1 MAAVD
6 DTALAEGVD
15 RLRQG
20 MALFAVVESGMASPT
35 QIGVFEPVEHEQ
47 RPLNLAVRRLMILPS
62 GACDNAG
69 HERYDQDVT
78 DDRISLEKTGFAR
91 RISVIAL
98 WPIAAPG
105 SFIVM
110 LRCVCFQIPA
120 ICHSSPLRYVTV
132 PYHRM

>member
-47 RPLNLAVRRLMILPS
+47 RPLNLADFL
-62 GACDNAG
+62 
-69 HERYDQDVT
+69 
-78 DDRISLEKTGFAR
+78 
-91 RISVIAL
+91 
-98 WPIAAPG
+98 
-105 SFIVM
+105 
-110 LRCVCFQIPA
+110 
-120 ICHSSPLRYVTV
+120 
-132 PYHRM
+132 